1 MRNKPSFPDDQA
13 YPIDIA
19 FTISL
24 HTSTSLLIT
33 MGLLVLLTAS
43 MRGPLNQP
51 ARQHTVSHQ
60 HILTHLVL
68 PLAMSFAIFMR
79 FADSIASVGHVIRHH
94 GLQPPT
100 DLARLILHNLGFT
113 DGDDVVVVGHPIY
126 LFNNWG
132 HFAPGHCLFLV
143 PWGPPFFGS

>member
-1 MRNKPSFPDDQA
+1 MRNGPSCPDDQA

-33 MGLLVLLTAS
+33 MGLLVLLTAG

-51 ARQHTVSHQ
+51 ARQHTVSHL
-60 HILTHLVL
+60 HILTGLH
-68 PLAMSFAIFMR
+68 PSTMPSATACMR
-79 FADSIASVGHVIRHH
+79 WTFADSIASVGPFINQH

-100 DLARLILHNLGFT
+100 DLARLILHNLVIT
-113 DGDDVVVVGHPIY
+113 DREDVLVVGLPLDHY
-126 LFNNWG
+126 SHWG
-132 HFAPGHCLFLV
+132 HCWCRGGHH
-143 PWGPPFFGS
+143 WRR